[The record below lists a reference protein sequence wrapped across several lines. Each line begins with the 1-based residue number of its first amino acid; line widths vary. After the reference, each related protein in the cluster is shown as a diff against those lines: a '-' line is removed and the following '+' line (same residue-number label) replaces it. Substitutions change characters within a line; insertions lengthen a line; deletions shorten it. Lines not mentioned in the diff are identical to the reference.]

1 MALHVRCGG
10 VLRARVLAV
19 GAGPVDLPDLRDG
32 VVVLLDVLLCGGD
45 VGGVGERAAP
55 VDVRR
60 PALGDREAH
69 VPAAAGPGRLR
80 GGRLLGQ
87 ELTRSG
93 RGLDM
98 GDLRVRLRGLLLA
111 IGHVLAAGGL
121 PLGRFGLRG
130 VLGAG
135 QRILGGPEDGQGQHQ
150 GHRHQQHRGST
161 QAADHQHGREVAGRG
176 AAGPARGASA
186 RRKPL
191 SVSPRAP
198 PPSSTAAAL
207 RPPTPSMVA
216 MVRGGSPPGPLPRP
230 APGGPPDGPRGSP
243 GPPPGPGP
251 PALADPPRGS
261 RPAPESPWKSGSRG
275 PPGGCPEPLP
285 PCGCCVTCAPSI
297 VGRTRLTL
305 LSGGTG
311 SVWADEPAEPK
322 RRCSGAYAAVRL
334 GCREIYTPHRARD
347 VVGGGAAGRREGC
360 SSRSSLG
367 APTGRV
373 RVDSA
378 FCTYPAAAEA
388 ADSRR
393 FSKPSSIAVRAMS
406 K

>member
-1 MALHVRCGG
+1 SVPPQSMSVDQPSGIVKLMSPLLRVPGDCGEVDSWG
-10 VLRARVLAV
+10 RNSHGAV
-19 GAGPVDLPDLRDG
+19 GASIWVTSGSGSEDSSSPSGTYSP
-32 VVVLLDVLLCGGD
+32 
-45 VGGVGERAAP
+45 
-55 VDVRR
+55 
-60 PALGDREAH
+60 PAGS
-69 VPAAAGPGRLR
+69 
-80 GGRLLGQ
+80 
-87 ELTRSG
+87 RSG
-93 RGLDM
+93 ASDC
-98 GDLRVRLRGLLLA
+98 
-111 IGHVLAAGGL
+111 
-121 PLGRFGLRG
+121 G
-130 VLGAG
+130 VCS
-135 QRILGGPEDGQGQHQ
+135 E
-150 GHRHQQHRGST
+150 
-161 QAADHQHGREVAGRG
+161 
-176 AAGPARGASA
+176 PARGSSEGRKTVRVSTSA
-186 RRKPL
+186 TTT
-191 SVSPRAP
+191 
-198 PPSSTAAAL
+198 SSTAAAL
-207 RPPTPSMVA
+207 RPPTTSMVA
-216 MVRGGSPPGPLPRP
+216 MLRGGSPPGPLPRP

-243 GPPPGPGP
+243 GPP

-393 FSKPSSIAVRAMS
+393 FS
-406 K
+406 